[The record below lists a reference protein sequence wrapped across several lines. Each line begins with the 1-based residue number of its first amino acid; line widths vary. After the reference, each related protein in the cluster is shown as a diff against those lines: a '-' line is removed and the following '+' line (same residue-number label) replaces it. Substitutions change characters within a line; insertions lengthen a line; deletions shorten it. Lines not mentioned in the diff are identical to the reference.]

1 MSTQHIVSAAA
12 AKVSIGAAG
21 GNRVGVMLRRGDVV
35 PQGVA
40 QEQLERLVGRGLIQE
55 VEVEEPAAEPAAEPA
70 ESETQEQVEIPEG
83 DPSEEWTAKQ
93 LDAYSAAKGIDLG
106 SGKNKAEKVAAI
118 AAASA

>member
-21 GNRVGVMLRRGDVV
+21 GNRIGVMLRRGDIV

-40 QEQLERLVGRGLIQE
+40 EEQLERLVGRGLIE
-55 VEVEEPAAEPAAEPA
+55 AVEVEEPSAAETAP
-70 ESETQEQVEIPEG
+70 TQETVEIPEG

-93 LDAYSAAKGIDLG
+93 LDAYAAAKGIDLG
-106 SGKNKAEKVAAI
+106 SGKNKAEKLAAI